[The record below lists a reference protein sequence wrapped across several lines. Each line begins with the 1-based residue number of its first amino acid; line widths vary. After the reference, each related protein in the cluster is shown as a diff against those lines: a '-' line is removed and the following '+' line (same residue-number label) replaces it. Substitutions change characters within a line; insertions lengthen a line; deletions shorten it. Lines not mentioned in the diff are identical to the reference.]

1 MNSFSMVSVIIEHNV
16 HSQMQ
21 CVCNLY
27 IIFSS
32 KSATLI
38 IAGSPY
44 NQGCPALDVIGG
56 LSLARAEAA
65 CPTAPMSH
73 LHQQKE
79 LTGSS
84 CHVQGHA
91 PCYVCH
97 CVADS
102 VTLLLHAHTC
112 SNPAIATLLL
122 RTFKEIASTEGS
134 KSMDKKK
141 SLIGKLIVGSRQN
154 ETGYI
159 MRALQGKLRIGLAEQ
174 TVLVALAHAV
184 LLHRQGDRDKD
195 GKLAGQLEEASQA
208 VKYVYSQCPS
218 YDQLV
223 PALLNYPVS
232 VSLPASLSSPHH
244 GFATAHTC
252 CCDVCIAFVPPALL
266 PVHTEKICDWNPLCM
281 ILLCL

>member
-1 MNSFSMVSVIIEHNV
+1 M
-16 HSQMQ
+16 
-21 CVCNLY
+21 
-27 IIFSS
+27 
-32 KSATLI
+32 
-38 IAGSPY
+38 
-44 NQGCPALDVIGG
+44 
-56 LSLARAEAA
+56 
-65 CPTAPMSH
+65 
-73 LHQQKE
+73 
-79 LTGSS
+79 
-84 CHVQGHA
+84 
-91 PCYVCH
+91 
-97 CVADS
+97 ADS
-102 VTLLLHAHTC
+102 VTLLLHAHTP
-112 SNPAIATLLL
+112 SDSGIATWSL

-232 VSLPASLSSPHH
+232 VSLPAPLSS
-244 GFATAHTC
+244 
-252 CCDVCIAFVPPALL
+252 
-266 PVHTEKICDWNPLCM
+266 
-281 ILLCL
+281 